1 MRHRTHTDHDH
12 LSLPQL
18 LAVHFQRLIH
28 GTGLSKESFAREV
41 REQHERRIPP
51 AARTIEWSTRPDPID
66 CMKRDAEKVSRWLD
80 DDVQARFPLEVFES
94 FVLAF
99 PEPRRLALQQEI
111 AARSHLLV
119 WPMPMGG
126 DTEDCAELGALCAEA
141 GEAIKAVSGLLADGR
156 IDENDRHAA
165 PAVLQEIDEAMAAL
179 IAMRERI
186 EHRALRRRRGD
197 AAPEPAGLRR
207 VK

>member
-1 MRHRTHTDHDH
+1 MRHRAHLIHDH
-12 LSLPQL
+12 LSLSQL

-28 GTGLSKESFAREV
+28 ETGLSKESFAREV
-41 REQHERRIPP
+41 REHHQRLVPPP
-51 AARTIEWSTRPDPID
+51 ARSIEWSTRPDPID

-80 DDVQARFPLEVFES
+80 DDVQARFPIEVFEA
-94 FVLAF
+94 FVTAF

-126 DTEDCAELGALCAEA
+126 ETEDCAELGALCAEA
-141 GEAIKAVSGLLADGR
+141 GEAIQSISGLLADGK
-156 IDENDRHAA
+156 IDERDRHAA
-165 PAVLQEIDEAMAAL
+165 TAALVEIDELIAAAL
-179 IAMRERI
+179 AMRDRVQ
-186 EHRALRRRRGD
+186 HQALGRRRGD
-197 AAPEPAGLRR
+197 AAPGSTGLRS